1 MVNNYEIKPKY
12 RLGKLKD
19 LLYLI
24 PANAILTTNQNGEN
38 YNVIS
43 IDTDVIYRITTNGTK
58 IQTNYVDGNKHLYQS
73 EITCT
78 MAENSIDNHIALIN
92 TLAEAYNLRPI
103 VEDIDGNRYLVSEEK
118 CFEFSSEYTT
128 SYNSSSVELKWNGS
142 SNTPMLIFN
151 ADISGVEITDLDKRE
166 CAYIEHSVKK
176 IRISNFVDT
185 VINYDYSNNAVRG
198 IINYNDEAWKSV
210 DFIIN
215 SFNFKQN
222 YSDNTFSTTL
232 SFSIP
237 LSEYKYYFHDLLTE
251 FNLNRYILSFD
262 TLFATYY
269 VGATN
274 GCAATYTIVSSEEE
288 NALNTITLTFT
299 YISHTGFLTNL
310 VGDKI
315 DIDTDTSN
323 NFKPLPPIITD
334 PNGNNIMTYECLN
347 QNGDAI
353 YLVMQLTAANGTPKD
368 EYWCLEGYQQTFNFL
383 NIVGTYNKDYPFAQ
397 FKSIDCMIDAN
408 CKWIQ
413 KLPSNYTF
421 KFTDEMFEAT
431 LQSTCPFRI
440 KQIPSFVTV
449 MPQMGNANEPIKI
462 TVRCTKD
469 GQDPSITEPLVF
481 TNGASDTVCNISLTK
496 LEGFIDTGGLKIINV
511 SAKEQTLTYNHYA
524 GYAAYIKNLESE
536 CPWIRVIITDNKISF
551 EINANSSLT
560 EDRTFKYNFRN
571 TNTNE
576 IQEITFIQS
585 KLYEEWR
592 YDGEDRCD
600 GKDLYQ
606 VLYRYLKYSVASNW
620 ERTNQSRLG
629 ELIQENAPTCMGGG
643 SETWRPVQDSYM
655 CIGND
660 KFEKLERFIST
671 DGGQTWESTGEFK
684 AGNLIE
690 SMSPDCNANFIW
702 QANGNTVCLNG
713 NLYEIEEKFYNNGET
728 IESTGE
734 TRVGKVL
741 EINSNKCIN
750 PEDNAIEIDIYCDG
764 DANTTNNIFYIKS
777 NTSFNINWGD
787 GTTNSYLHSD
797 FETGNYIEHKYNN
810 AYITTNKR
818 ATIRITGGLYEVRMY
833 PVCPIFQVED
843 IRLQNAPEL
852 IKFYS
857 VDDNMEHTLSNIDL
871 SKNVK
876 LNTFQ
881 LKNIVGAEGIKSF
894 TYPESNQLRN
904 IAIGNI
910 QTKAN
915 YTTLEAV
922 NTLLASLPT
931 VPTGL
936 IDLCYTDSLKYTE
949 EDHNKVC
956 SATLGD
962 LMDRGWFFN
971 QKCCEVVGNRQYR
984 LVDLPDEYE
993 CDNLTFTKHSI
1004 ARIEYSEYTEAGWGE
1019 WIDTG
1024 KTIITGV
1031 LQYNSTDCG
1040 YVPTTI
1046 QEWRQIDS
1054 FTCDFETHIS
1064 YWNEQL
1070 FESSDSGITWNPV
1083 IPEQIRQSETIRK
1096 TDDYDCG
1103 YVDPGELRYRWVV
1116 VEGEYLC
1123 DEGPENENTWQK
1135 LWAADLGWK
1144 TEEGITDRW
1153 GSDAKLKTK
1162 IPSPV
1167 NCNTIPT
1174 TASTYMFAG
1183 LTMLSE
1189 CPDMKP
1195 DIEQLEDMTCM
1206 FLSTNIK
1213 TFNPLFTFNPNGIIG
1228 DEMFKN
1234 CESLTSIDFKNT
1246 KFKSMYNMLWMCR
1259 NLDVCI
1265 GLDAQYCETTKSL
1278 NIIDT
1283 TDTSYHLPYLKR
1295 LEIKNLGGKSER
1307 MTFTMRIPNLTYES
1321 MTYMIKNSGRRVD
1334 FRILA
1339 TWYSDNVANAYR
1351 EQEFKDLL
1359 SQYDCTATYVN

>member
-142 SNTPMLIFN
+142 SNTPMLIFG
-151 ADISGVEITDLDKRE
+151 ADISGIEITDLDKRE
-166 CAYIEHSVKK
+166 CAYIEHSVKN

-185 VINYDYSNNAVRG
+185 VINYDYSNNAVKG

-274 GCAATYTIVSSEEE
+274 GCSATYTIVSSEEE

-383 NIVGTYNKDYPFAQ
+383 NIVDTYDRNFAFAQ
-397 FKSIDCMIDAN
+397 FKSIECMITEN
-408 CKWIQ
+408 CSWI
-413 KLPSNYTF
+413 KSLPSNHTF
-421 KFTDEMFEAT
+421 HTNGESFEAII
-431 LQSTCPFRI
+431 QSTCPFLI
-440 KQIPSFVTV
+440 KRQPSFVTV
-449 MPQMGNANEPIKI
+449 EPKSGEAYIDTKITINCIQDGAETEINEPLI
-462 TVRCTKD
+462 
-469 GQDPSITEPLVF
+469 F
-481 TNGASDTVCNISLTK
+481 TNGASDTVCNISLIK
-496 LEGFIDTGGLKIINV
+496 RDGFIDTNGQEIIYVNAAQQMLSFIHYAEYAEYVVLTSEPCQWLSVTTNNRYVIIN
-511 SAKEQTLTYNHYA
+511 
-524 GYAAYIKNLESE
+524 I
-536 CPWIRVIITDNKISF
+536 D
-551 EINANSSLT
+551 ANSSLT
-560 EDRTFKYNFRN
+560 EDRICTLIFKNLL
-571 TNTNE
+571 T
-576 IQEITFIQS
+576 QETQTIKFVQS

-592 YDGEDRCD
+592 FDGETRCY
-600 GKDLYQ
+600 GNDLYQ
-606 VLYRYLKYSVASNW
+606 ILTRFVKYSSSESWVK
-620 ERTNQSRLG
+620 TNQTKQGQVLEINS
-629 ELIQENAPTCMGGG
+629 TSCVTG
-643 SETWRPVQDSYM
+643 SETWRPVDGQIICD
-655 CIGND
+655 GND
-660 KFEKLERFIST
+660 AYQKLQKWIKVNT
-671 DGGQTWESTGEFK
+671 DEWIPTSEYKKGDI
-684 AGNLIE
+684 IE
-690 SMSPDCNANFIW
+690 TNSPSCNANFIW
-702 QANGNTVCLNG
+702 QENGNTICVNG
-713 NLYEIEEKFYNNGET
+713 NLYAIEEKFYNDGEN

-741 EINSNKCIN
+741 EINSSKCID
-750 PEDNAIEIDIYCDG
+750 PEDNSIEIDIYVDG
-764 DANTTNNIFYIKS
+764 GANQNTNILYIKS
-777 NTSFNINWGD
+777 DTQIAVNWGD
-787 GTTNSYLHSD
+787 GTTNSYHDIFQNGDYISHS
-797 FETGNYIEHKYNN
+797 YNN
-810 AYITTNKR
+810 TYITLNKR
-818 ATIRITGGLYEVRMY
+818 ATIRITGGVYELRLY
-833 PVCPIFQVED
+833 PVCPMFKVED

-857 VDDNMEHTLSNIDL
+857 IDDNIEHILSNIDL

-910 QTKAN
+910 QTKGN

-922 NTLLASLPT
+922 NTLLASLPA

-936 IDLCYTDSLKYTE
+936 IDLCYTDSLNYTE

-956 SATLGD
+956 AATLGD
-962 LMDRGWFFN
+962 LADRGWFFN

-1004 ARIEYSEYTEAGWGE
+1004 ARIEYSEYTADGWGV
-1019 WIDTG
+1019 WTDTG

-1031 LQYNSTDCG
+1031 LEYNSITCG
-1040 YVPTTI
+1040 YVPTTK
-1046 QEWRQIDS
+1046 QEWRQIDT

-1070 FESSDSGITWNPV
+1070 FESTDEGVTWNPV
-1083 IPEQIRQSETIRK
+1083 IPEQIRVSETVKK
-1096 TDDYDCG
+1096 TDDEECG
-1103 YVDPGELRYRWVV
+1103 YVPPGELRYRWVEV
-1116 VEGEYLC
+1116 PGEYIC
-1123 DEGPENENTWQK
+1123 EGGEINNTTWQK
-1135 LWAADLGWK
+1135 LWSSDFGWK
-1144 TEEGITDRW
+1144 VEEGLTDRW
-1153 GSDAKLKTK
+1153 NDDAKVYYKL
-1162 IPSPV
+1162 PSPD

-1189 CPDMKP
+1189 CPNMQP
-1195 DIEQLEDMTCM
+1195 SVAQLEDFTCA
-1206 FLSTNIK
+1206 FKSTNLK
-1213 TFNPLFTFNPNGIIG
+1213 SFNPSFTFNPNGIIG
-1228 DEMFKN
+1228 DEMFKS
-1234 CESLTSIDFKNT
+1234 CENIVSIDFGGT

-1259 NLDVCI
+1259 NLDSCI
-1265 GLDAQYCETTKSL
+1265 GLDAQYCQTEKSL
-1278 NIIDT
+1278 NIINT

-1295 LEIKNLGGKSER
+1295 LEIKNLGGKSTR
-1307 MTFTMRIPNLTYES
+1307 MTFTMRIPNLTYDS
-1321 MTYMIKNSGRRVD
+1321 MVYMIKNSGKRVD
-1334 FRILA
+1334 FRILG
-1339 TWYSDNVANAYR
+1339 TWYQENVANVFN
-1351 EQEFKDLL
+1351 QDEFDKLL
-1359 SQYDCTATYVN
+1359 SQYDCTATYIN